1 MKKGHVSPSVPA
13 ETHLRRELLDPQL
26 AADYLSYAAE
36 SDDPLDFMLAL
47 RAVAEAY
54 GGIGGIARRAR
65 LSRQQLYKTLSV
77 NGNPELRTLRAIL
90 DATGFSLSVVPHKRT
105 GKRAGVSGRRKS
117 LPRARQATQN
127 PVL

>member
-1 MKKGHVSPSVPA
+1 MRKRRVPPSVPA
-13 ETHLRRELLDPQL
+13 EPHLRRELLNPQF

-47 RAVAEAY
+47 RAVAEAH

-65 LSRQQLYKTLSV
+65 LSRQQLYKTLSA

-90 DATGFSLSVVPHKRT
+90 EAAGFSLTVVPRKRA
-105 GKRAGVSGRRKS
+105 GKRAGVSGRRKN
-117 LPRARQATQN
+117 LARTRHAAQVEAA
-127 PVL
+127 

>member
-47 RAVAEAY
+47 RAVAEAH

-65 LSRQQLYKTLSV
+65 LSRQQLYKTLSAD
-77 NGNPELRTLRAIL
+77 GNPELRTLRAIL
-90 DATGFSLSVVPHKRT
+90 DAAGFSLSVVPRKRA
-105 GKRAGVSGRRKS
+105 GKRAGASGRRRR
-117 LPRARQATQN
+117 LPRARQAAHISV
-127 PVL
+127 P

>member
-47 RAVAEAY
+47 RAVAH

-65 LSRQQLYKTLSV
+65 LSRQQLYKTLSA

-90 DATGFSLSVVPHKRT
+90 DAAGFSLSVVPRKRA

-117 LPRARQATQN
+117 LPRARQAMQN
-127 PVL
+127 PAP